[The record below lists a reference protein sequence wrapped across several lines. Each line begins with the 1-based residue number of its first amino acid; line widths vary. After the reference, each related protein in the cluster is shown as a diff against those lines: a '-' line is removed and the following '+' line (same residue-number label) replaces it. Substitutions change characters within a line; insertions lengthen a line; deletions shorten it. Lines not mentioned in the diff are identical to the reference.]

1 MTTNIELAKPRDF
14 GEIINDTFIFVRQ
27 NFKPLLKYFFIFCGF
42 FLVAAAATSILMQI
56 NMVRAVNNFN
66 PNSFDNTSPFGRLGI
81 FTPAYF
87 LNIFFLLLEYLS
99 ITTMVLCFMALYK
112 QKQNQVPS
120 TEEMWGYI
128 KFYFL
133 RILGSTFVI
142 TILLAVGLIFCLIPG
157 IYLYPVMALVFPIIV
172 MENTNFNYAFNYSF
186 KLIKDN
192 WWGTFGVLV
201 VMGIVLSVA
210 SSILVLPS
218 ALLTMGSLFFHIT
231 KGTTVSLTALIIT
244 SLLKEISHVF
254 QILSVVTTC
263 LCYFNLS
270 ETKEGTGL
278 MERINQFGTAAPD
291 SNATP
296 EEY

>member
-1 MTTNIELAKPRDF
+1 MNTNIELAKPRDF

-42 FLVAAAATSILMQI
+42 FLLAAAATSILMQI
-56 NMVRAVNNFN
+56 NMVRAINNFN
-66 PNSFDNTSPFGRLGI
+66 PNSFDNTNPFSRFAV

-87 LNIFFLLLEYLS
+87 LNILFLLLEYLS
-99 ITTMVLCFMALYK
+99 IMIMVLCFMALYK
-112 QKQNQVPS
+112 QKQNQVPT
-120 TEEMWGYI
+120 TEEMWGYF

-133 RILGSTFVI
+133 RILGSSFVV
-142 TILLAVGLIFCLIPG
+142 TILLIVGFVFCFIPG
-157 IYLYPVMALVFPIIV
+157 IYLYPIMALVFPIII
-172 MENTNFNYAFNYSF
+172 MENASFNYAFNYSF

-192 WWGTFGVLV
+192 WWGTFGVLL

-218 ALLTMGSLFFHIT
+218 VLLTMGSLFFHIT
-231 KGTTVSLTALIIT
+231 KGTTVSLAALIIT
-244 SLLKEISHVF
+244 SLLKEISHIF
-254 QILSVVTTC
+254 QVLSVVTTC

-270 ETKEGTGL
+270 ESKEGTGL
-278 MERINQFGTAAPD
+278 MERINQFGNNNTD
-291 SNATP
+291 SNTTP